1 MRGTEI
7 AYYLSAV
14 FFALAG
20 MLSAITVLPER
31 ESAIGRGMAGT
42 VAAALACLV
51 LAIGLQRLPSEHW
64 VHRSRPLRL
73 GMAALAGLLT
83 VLTVL
88 AL

>member
-31 ESAIGRGMAGT
+31 ESAIGWGMAGT

-51 LAIGLQRLPSEHW
+51 SAIRLQRLPTDHW
-64 VHRSRPLRL
+64 AHRSRPLRL
-73 GMAALAGLLT
+73 GMAVSAGLLT